1 MTPTAQIAAIRQR
14 AKQATPGPWSY
25 ERCEDERGGID
36 YDIESWSKPAQR
48 RDTKIACGAES
59 RFDADFIAHAR
70 GDIPFLLQQWDA
82 RESALRALV
91 AQWRETAAK
100 MPDDHELEQSV
111 YAFDSCAYDVER
123 LLESEQ

>member
-14 AKQATPGPWSY
+14 DAVLNDPAAFTAEDVWES
-25 ERCEDERGGID
+25 ERL
-36 YDIESWSKPAQR
+36 
-48 RDTKIACGAES
+48 AE
-59 RFDADFIAHAR
+59 ADRAE
-70 GDIPFLLQQWDA
+70 LLAALDA

-123 LLESEQ
+123 LLESEP

>member
-1 MTPTAQIAAIRQR
+1 MQAKSDSAMSISEGKAKGVPMTPTAQIAAIRQR
-14 AKQATPGPWSY
+14 AENAKEIGAVSVAWS
-25 ERCEDERGGID
+25 
-36 YDIESWSKPAQR
+36 Q
-48 RDTKIACGAES
+48 
-59 RFDADFIAHAR
+59 
-70 GDIPFLLQQWDA
+70 DIPFLLQQIDA